1 MLRIAAVVAA
11 LVVVGGC
18 ASDAKSLYR
27 YGQPVIDGNYLK
39 SFEVSGS
46 GPVAP
51 GKIAMC
57 AAGAVRNDPVSLSD
71 SSRTFVGAYTGNYY
85 QAGSKREVGGGSA
98 IQYVAPDESSVV
110 AKGETGYTSG
120 MVSRSVRYTVTVK
133 SSGPE
138 RKYLFAGIQQ
148 AQLDTGS
155 MVNAGYSPVH
165 VMMGG
170 GSEDVARS
178 LSAVAEE
185 IETCIR

>member
-11 LVVVGGC
+11 LAVIGGC
-18 ASDAKSLYR
+18 ASGAQSLYR
-27 YGQPVIDGNYLK
+27 YGQPGIDGNYLK
-39 SFEVSGS
+39 SFEVIGS
-46 GPVAP
+46 GPAAP
-51 GKIAMC
+51 GKVAMC

-85 QAGSKREVGGGSA
+85 QAGSNREVGGGSA
-98 IQYVAPDESSVV
+98 LQYVAPDESSIV
-110 AKGETGYTSG
+110 AKGETGYTSA
-120 MVSRSVRYTVTVK
+120 MVSRSVRYTVTIK

-170 GSEDVARS
+170 GSEDVAQS
-178 LSAVAEE
+178 LSAVADE

>member
-1 MLRIAAVVAA
+1 MLRIAAVVTA
-11 LVVVGGC
+11 LVVIGGC
-18 ASDAKSLYR
+18 ASGAGNLYK
-27 YGQPVIDGNYLK
+27 YGQPGLDGNYLK
-39 SFEVSGS
+39 SLEVSGS
-46 GPVAP
+46 GPAAP
-51 GKIAMC
+51 GKMAMC
-57 AAGAVRNDPVSLSD
+57 TASTIKNDPVSLRD

-85 QAGSKREVGGGSA
+85 QAGSNREVGGGGV
-98 IQYVAPDESSVV
+98 IQYVTPDESSVV
-110 AKGETGYTSG
+110 AKGETGYTSA
-120 MVSRSVRYTVTVK
+120 MVSRSVRYTVTIK
-133 SSGPE
+133 NSGPE
-138 RKYLFAGIQQ
+138 RKYLFTGIQQ

>member
-1 MLRIAAVVAA
+1 MLRIAAVVSV
-11 LVVVGGC
+11 LVVIGGC
-18 ASDAKSLYR
+18 ASGAQNLYR
-27 YGQPVIDGNYLK
+27 YGQPGIDGNYLK

-46 GPVAP
+46 GPVAS
-51 GKIAMC
+51 GKLAKC
-57 AAGAVRNDPVSLSD
+57 TAGAVRNDPVSLSD
-71 SSRTFVGAYTGNYY
+71 SSKTFVGTYTGNYY
-85 QAGSKREVGGGSA
+85 QAGSNREVGGGSA
-98 IQYVAPDESSVV
+98 IQYVAPDESSIV
-110 AKGETGYTSG
+110 AKGETGYTSA
-120 MVSRSVRYTVTVK
+120 MISRSVRYTVTIK
-133 SSGPE
+133 SAGPE

-178 LSAVAEE
+178 LSAVADE

>member
-1 MLRIAAVVAA
+1 MLRIAAVV
-11 LVVVGGC
+11 LVLATLGGC
-18 ASDAKSLYR
+18 ASGTQSLYR
-27 YGQPVIDGNYLK
+27 YGQPGLDGNYLK
-39 SFEVSGS
+39 SLEVSKS
-46 GPVAP
+46 GPAAT

-57 AAGAVRNDPVSLSD
+57 AASAIRNDPVSLGD
-71 SSRTFVGAYTGNYY
+71 SSRTFIGAYSGNYY
-85 QAGSKREVGGGSA
+85 QAGTNREVGGGGA

-110 AKGETGYTSG
+110 AKGETGYTSA
-120 MVSRSVRYTVTVK
+120 MVSRSVRYTVTIQNL
-133 SSGPE
+133 GAE

-170 GSEDVARS
+170 GSEDVAHS
-178 LSAVAEE
+178 LSAVADE

>member
-1 MLRIAAVVAA
+1 MFRIAAVV
-11 LVVVGGC
+11 LVLATLGGC
-18 ASDAKSLYR
+18 ATGTQNLYK
-27 YGQPVIDGNYLK
+27 YGEPGLDGNYLK
-39 SFEVSGS
+39 SLEVSGS
-46 GPVAP
+46 GQAPP

-57 AAGAVRNDPVSLSD
+57 AASVIRNDAVSLGD

-85 QAGSKREVGGGSA
+85 QAGSNREVGGGGV
-98 IQYVAPDESSVV
+98 IQYVSPDESSVV
-110 AKGETGYTSG
+110 AKGETGYTSA
-120 MVSRSVRYTVTVK
+120 MVSRSVRYTVTIR

-155 MVNAGYSPVH
+155 MANAGYSPVH

-178 LSAVAEE
+178 LSAVAAE

>member
-1 MLRIAAVVAA
+1 MFRIAAVV
-11 LVVVGGC
+11 LVLATLGGC
-18 ASDAKSLYR
+18 ASGIQNLYK
-27 YGQPVIDGNYLK
+27 YGQPGLDGNYLK

-46 GPVAP
+46 GPAAP
-51 GKIAMC
+51 GKMAAC

-71 SSRTFVGAYTGNYY
+71 SSKTFLGAHTGNYY
-85 QAGSKREVGGGSA
+85 QAGTNREVGGGGA
-98 IQYVAPDESSVV
+98 IQYVAPDESSIV
-110 AKGETGYTSG
+110 AKGETGYTSA
-120 MVSRSVRYTVTVK
+120 MVSRSVRYTVTIK